1 MVPLLVKQN
10 DGSSQHSYGI
20 LLILLLLLLL
30 VLLIIAMVAFRLRVA
45 DDGSHGEFSPT
56 REYTGKQ
63 YSASNRRSHR
73 DADSQVVASH
83 RQWQPHRLKR
93 AIFSEGSSF
102 TGIARSIR
110 AMGGIARAELPGIIN
125 RGPKTGVCF
134 FFTFCVPTI
143 ALIMDGIKD
152 RTDVVPAH
160 LMEVVV
166 QSVVH
171 LPVPSNRCGHLRPHA
186 QNVFS
191 LNAVALRQ
199 EHILVQRR
207 ELG

>member
-10 DGSSQHSYGI
+10 DGSSQHGYGI
-20 LLILLLLLLL
+20 LLILLLLLLILLLLLLL

-152 RTDVVPAH
+152 RTPKTFF
-160 LMEVVV
+160 LSM
-166 QSVVH
+166 Q
-171 LPVPSNRCGHLRPHA
+171 
-186 QNVFS
+186 
-191 LNAVALRQ
+191 
-199 EHILVQRR
+199 
-207 ELG
+207 